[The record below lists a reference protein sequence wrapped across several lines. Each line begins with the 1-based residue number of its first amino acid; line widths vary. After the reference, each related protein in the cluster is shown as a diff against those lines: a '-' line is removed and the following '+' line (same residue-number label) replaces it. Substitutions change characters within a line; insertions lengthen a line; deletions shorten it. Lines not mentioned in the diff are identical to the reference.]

1 MLDGQ
6 TRGAVIRLSAEGH
19 GSRKIAKFLSIA
31 KKSVKKILRSGTDEC
46 PNINRSSKVDPYRDK
61 VIQLIS
67 DCDSNLVMVHKKLA
81 ESGIKFSYNTLTAFC
96 RRKKLVDVHSSPT
109 HSVHAAKKWLS
120 EILDSAHHK
129 DMRVQFTPQKDLSV
143 LLSYL
148 KHGREHQRKKAAVVL
163 AYRRRIPT
171 SIIAKMLVSERKTIR
186 NYLKIYF
193 ESGVESLFSWNTT
206 LPGADTAADVIR
218 QKRILEILHNKPT
231 RYGMNRTS
239 WTQST
244 LIQAYLKSHGENLS
258 RYAVV
263 RILDAVHYRWKK
275 ARRVLTSPDP
285 NYNEKVEL
293 LLKTLHSLA
302 ADEMFFFLD
311 EWGPVQ
317 VKMRGGKAYQSP
329 DSVTEIPRRQ
339 THRGTVSFVGALSAT
354 TNCMTWHFVGSKD
367 SAAMWNLL
375 EMLYNQYHHMRK
387 IYVTWDAVAWHNS
400 ASLLETLDGFNEQT
414 LRTSDGPII
423 ELIPLPTS
431 AQFLNVIEG
440 VLSGMTRAVVHNS
453 NYPSPSEMKRAISRH
468 FRERNEFF
476 TQNPK
481 RAGKKIWELDF
492 FEDIENLKSGNYREW

>member
-1 MLDGQ
+1 MLNGQ
-6 TRGAVIRLSAEGH
+6 TRGAILRLSAEGY
-19 GSRKIAKFLSIA
+19 GFQTIASFLSIDRY
-31 KKSVKKILRSGTDEC
+31 SVKKIVRSGTDEC
-46 PNINRSSKVDPYRDK
+46 PNINRSSKADPYRDK
-61 VIQLIS
+61 IIQLIS
-67 DCDSNLVMVHKKLA
+67 DCDSNLVIVYKKLA
-81 ESGIKFSYNTLTAFC
+81 ESGINFSYPTLTAFC
-96 RRKKLVDVHSSPT
+96 RRKRLVDVHSRPT
-109 HSVHAAKKWLS
+109 RSVRAAQKWLS

-129 DMRVQFTPQKDLSV
+129 DMRAQLTPKKEIGV

-148 KHGREHQRKKAAVVL
+148 KHGRARQRKKAATVL
-163 AYRRRIPT
+163 AHRRRIPK
-171 SIIAKMLVSERKTIR
+171 SIIAKMLGSARSTIG
-186 NYLKIYF
+186 NYLKIYLK
-193 ESGVESLFSWNTT
+193 SGVEALFSWNTT
-206 LPGADTAADVIR
+206 RPSADAASDVIR
-218 QKRILEILHNKPT
+218 RKRILEILHNRPT
-231 RYGMNRTS
+231 QYGINRTS
-239 WTQST
+239 WTQPT

-263 RILDAVHYRWKK
+263 RILDVVHYRWKK

-329 DSVTEIPRRQ
+329 DSATEIPRRQ

-375 EMLYNQYHHMRK
+375 EMLYNQYHNMRK
-387 IYVTWDAVAWHNS
+387 IYVTWDSVAWHNS

-414 LRTSDGPII
+414 LHTSDGPII

-440 VLSGMTRAVVHNS
+440 VLSGMTRAVVNNS
-453 NYPSPSEMKRAISRH
+453 NYPSSSEMKRAISRH